1 VIERALAA
9 AATIIVP
16 VALRILPFRA
26 TLALCDAWPRFR
38 GTQARAD
45 ALARRVD
52 RWMAR
57 GRALWRPTCLTRT
70 LVLYTMLRQHGYAPR
85 LHLGTAGTAHRF
97 RAHAWVSL
105 GGTAVAELHL
115 SLGDYRELV
124 VHGA

>member
-1 VIERALAA
+1 MIERALAA
-9 AATIIVP
+9 AATIIIP
-16 VALRILPFRA
+16 VAVRVLPFRA

-38 GTQARAD
+38 GSQARTD

-52 RWMAR
+52 RWMAH

-70 LVLYTMLRQHGYAPR
+70 LVLYVMLRQHGYAPR
-85 LHLGTAGTAHRF
+85 IHLGTAGPAHRF

-105 GGTAVAELHL
+105 GGAAVAEPHP